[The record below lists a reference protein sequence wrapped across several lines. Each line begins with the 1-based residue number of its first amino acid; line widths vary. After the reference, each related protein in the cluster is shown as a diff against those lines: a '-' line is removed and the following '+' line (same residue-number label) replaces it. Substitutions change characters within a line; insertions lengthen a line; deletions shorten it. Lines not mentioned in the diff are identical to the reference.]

1 MGAVWVNVVV
11 AIRTLTTSRPRFF
24 STCREGCF
32 EVSILRRTCRG
43 MMLSEF
49 FKCPRTRRI
58 DWWLIGLLLVSL
70 LSFLGA
76 AILGIIPVL

>member
-1 MGAVWVNVVV
+1 
-11 AIRTLTTSRPRFF
+11 
-24 STCREGCF
+24 
-32 EVSILRRTCRG
+32 

-58 DWWLIGLLLVSL
+58 DWWLIGLLLVSM